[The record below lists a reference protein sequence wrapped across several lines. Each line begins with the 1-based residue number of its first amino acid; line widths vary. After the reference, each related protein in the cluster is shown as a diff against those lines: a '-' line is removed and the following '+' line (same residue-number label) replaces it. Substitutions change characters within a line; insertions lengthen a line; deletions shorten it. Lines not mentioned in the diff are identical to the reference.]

1 MSVFVI
7 MAAEL
12 VRAEMLERWRNGS
25 RLARLADAGWLV
37 LAGVY
42 VFVFALLA
50 LLYSL
55 VNRKDY
61 P

>member
-1 MSVFVI
+1 MFLI

-42 VFVFALLA
+42 VLVFALLA
-50 LLYSL
+50 LLYAL
-55 VNRKDY
+55 AHRKDEA
-61 P
+61 

>member
-1 MSVFVI
+1 VFLI

-50 LLYSL
+50 LLYSI

>member
-1 MSVFVI
+1 MFLI

-12 VRAEMLERWRNGS
+12 VRTEMLERWRNGS

-42 VFVFALLA
+42 VFVFACIA
-50 LLYSL
+50 LLYAL
-55 VNRKDY
+55 VNRKDEA
-61 P
+61 

>member
-1 MSVFVI
+1 

-12 VRAEMLERWRNGS
+12 VRIEMLERWRNGS

-42 VFVFALLA
+42 VFVFACLA
-50 LLYSL
+50 LLYALARRS
-55 VNRKDY
+55 DGA
-61 P
+61 

>member
-1 MSVFVI
+1 MI

-25 RLARLADAGWLV
+25 RLSRLADAGWLV

-42 VFVFALLA
+42 VLVFALLA

>member
-1 MSVFVI
+1 MFLI

-12 VRAEMLERWRNGS
+12 VRTEMLERWRNGS

-50 LLYSL
+50 LLYAL

>member
-1 MSVFVI
+1 MI

-42 VFVFALLA
+42 VLVFALLA

>member
-1 MSVFVI
+1 MFLI

-12 VRAEMLERWRNGS
+12 VRTEMLERWRNGS

-50 LLYSL
+50 LLYAL
-55 VNRKDY
+55 VNRKDEA
-61 P
+61 

>member
-1 MSVFVI
+1 

-12 VRAEMLERWRNGS
+12 VRIEMLERWRNGS

-42 VFVFALLA
+42 VLVFACIA
-50 LLYSL
+50 LLYAL
-55 VNRKDY
+55 AHRKDEA
-61 P
+61 

>member
-1 MSVFVI
+1 MFLI

-12 VRAEMLERWRNGS
+12 VRIEMLERWRNGS

-50 LLYSL
+50 LLYAL
-55 VNRKDY
+55 AHRKDY

>member
-1 MSVFVI
+1 MFLI

-42 VFVFALLA
+42 VLVFALLA
-50 LLYSL
+50 LLYAL